1 MDLRHDPLSM
11 VAGQVE
17 RLFAEPGS
25 SMTIEIA
32 QTRLRFERRTF
43 GAIFFPHVA
52 FSPEHHRLRGNGWV
66 LVATDDGELISHVNI
81 ADIDRI
87 FVTDGGANDR

>member
-1 MDLRHDPLSM
+1 MDAAHDILSR

-43 GAIFFPHVA
+43 GAISF
-52 FSPEHHRLRGNGWV
+52 
-66 LVATDDGELISHVNI
+66 SHVNI

-87 FVTDGGANDR
+87 FVTDGGDNDR

>member
-1 MDLRHDPLSM
+1 MDAAYDSLSR

-17 RLFAEPGS
+17 RLFAEPGA

-32 QTRLRFERRTF
+32 ETRLRFERRTF
-43 GAIFFPHVA
+43 GAISFPHVA
-52 FSPEHHRLRGNGWV
+52 FSPDHRRIRGSGWV